1 MRKIKNLRLCNSQVL
16 RRFGIIVLAGSVLSL
31 TGCDDP
37 QVYGS
42 VGVSSGY
49 GGYGGYYG
57 GYRGWGAP
65 RMHTSISVGGRIR

>member
-1 MRKIKNLRLCNSQVL
+1 MRHYHLFYILKWLKVVVVL
-16 RRFGIIVLAGSVLSL
+16 LLTMSL

-49 GGYGGYYG
+49 SSYGGYGRYG
-57 GYRGWGAP
+57 SGQ
-65 RMHTSISVGGRIR
+65 RMHGSIRIGGRIR